1 MLDEQFYAEQENE
14 NWQNEVQLFWDIT
27 DNWNLTV
34 GVFEYHNE
42 IDQDLDFW
50 TDTGQFTESRQSGA
64 VDYGILG
71 ATGLPTIQG

>member
-14 NWQNEVQLFWDIT
+14 NWQNEFQLFWDIT

-50 TDTGQFTESRQSGA
+50 TN
-64 VDYGILG
+64 
-71 ATGLPTIQG
+71 GLLLRADNRVQ